1 MLPLGGRSDLRAP
14 DRRCKS
20 MPRHEGHLAPDDR
33 SRVAL
38 GYRAAHIEQDTK
50 RATRRGRMGRLE
62 DKVVIITGAG
72 DGLGAVM
79 AHLFAAEG
87 AKLTLAGRRTEL

>member
-1 MLPLGGRSDLRAP
+1 
-14 DRRCKS
+14 
-20 MPRHEGHLAPDDR
+20 
-33 SRVAL
+33 
-38 GYRAAHIEQDTK
+38 
-50 RATRRGRMGRLE
+50 MGRLE

-87 AKLTLAGRRTEL
+87 AHLTLAGRRTELLEQVAAGGPGRGRPGDRPHHRRHR